1 MKSNILVV
9 DDDREIVDAIEIY
22 LLQEDFNVYKAY
34 DGEEAIKLLK
44 ANDIHLMLLDIM
56 MPNLDGVSVLK
67 EIRATKDVP
76 VIMLSARN
84 QEYDKLEGFEYG
96 ADDYITK
103 PFSPKELV
111 ARVKS
116 ILKRTNKIHD
126 TFTYKGLVIDYE
138 GHTVTVD
145 GEEVKYTPKEIEI
158 LCYLVDNKNIAVAR
172 ETILEKLWGYSFFG
186 DDRTID
192 THIKKIRNGL
202 GKYRDLITTV
212 RGMGYK
218 FEIKEK

>member
-1 MKSNILVV
+1 MNILIV
-9 DDDREIVDAIEIY
+9 DDEELIRNVVKEYLEANNYNVTEAVDGKDAINKIK
-22 LLQEDFNVYKAY
+22 FNNY
-34 DGEEAIKLLK
+34 DLI
-44 ANDIHLMLLDIM
+44 ILDIM

-67 EIRATKDVP
+67 EIRETKDVP

-138 GHTVTVD
+138 GHTVSID
-145 GEEVKYTPKEIEI
+145 GKEVKYTPKEYEI
-158 LCYLVDNKNIAVAR
+158 LCYLVENKNIAVSR

>member
-1 MKSNILVV
+1 MNILIV
-9 DDDREIVDAIEIY
+9 DDEELIRNVVKEYLEANNYNVMEAVDGKDAINKIK
-22 LLQEDFNVYKAY
+22 FNDY
-34 DGEEAIKLLK
+34 DLI
-44 ANDIHLMLLDIM
+44 ILDIM

-67 EIRATKDVP
+67 EIRETKDVP

-138 GHTVTVD
+138 GHTVSID
-145 GEEVKYTPKEIEI
+145 GKEVKYTPKEYEI
-158 LCYLVDNKNIAVAR
+158 LCYLVENKNIAVSR

>member
-1 MKSNILVV
+1 MNILIV
-9 DDDREIVDAIEIY
+9 DDEELIRNVVKEYLEANSYNVTEAIDGKDAINKIK
-22 LLQEDFNVYKAY
+22 FNNY
-34 DGEEAIKLLK
+34 DLI
-44 ANDIHLMLLDIM
+44 ILDIM

-67 EIRATKDVP
+67 EIRETRDVP

-126 TFTYKGLVIDYE
+126 TFTYEGLVIDYE

-145 GEEVKYTPKEIEI
+145 GEEVKYTPKEYEI
-158 LCYLVDNKNIAVAR
+158 LCYLVENKNIAVAR

>member
-1 MKSNILVV
+1 MNILIV
-9 DDDREIVDAIEIY
+9 DDEELIRNVVKEYLEANNYNVTEAVDGKDAINKIK
-22 LLQEDFNVYKAY
+22 FNDY
-34 DGEEAIKLLK
+34 DLI
-44 ANDIHLMLLDIM
+44 ILDIM

-67 EIRATKDVP
+67 EIRETKDVP

-138 GHTVTVD
+138 GHTVSID
-145 GEEVKYTPKEIEI
+145 GKEVKYTPKEYEI
-158 LCYLVDNKNIAVAR
+158 LCYLVDNKNIAVSR

>member
-1 MKSNILVV
+1 MNILIV
-9 DDDREIVDAIEIY
+9 DDEELIRNVVKEYLEANNYNVMEAVDGKDAINKIK
-22 LLQEDFNVYKAY
+22 FNDY
-34 DGEEAIKLLK
+34 DLI
-44 ANDIHLMLLDIM
+44 ILDIM

-67 EIRATKDVP
+67 EIRETKDVP

-138 GHTVTVD
+138 GHTVSID
-145 GEEVKYTPKEIEI
+145 GKEVKYTPKEYEI
-158 LCYLVDNKNIAVAR
+158 LCYLVENKNIAVSR

-212 RGMGYK
+212 RGMEYK

>member
-1 MKSNILVV
+1 MNILIV
-9 DDDREIVDAIEIY
+9 DDEELIRNVVKEYLEANSYNVTEAVDGKDAINKIK
-22 LLQEDFNVYKAY
+22 FNHY
-34 DGEEAIKLLK
+34 DLI
-44 ANDIHLMLLDIM
+44 ILDIM

-126 TFTYKGLVIDYE
+126 TFTYEGLVIDY
-138 GHTVTVD
+138 GGRTVTVD
-145 GEEVKYTPKEIEI
+145 GEEVKYTPKEYEI
-158 LCYLVDNKNIAVAR
+158 LCYLVENKNIPVAR

>member
-1 MKSNILVV
+1 MNILIV
-9 DDDREIVDAIEIY
+9 DDEELIRNVVKEYLEANNYNVMEAVDGKDAINKIK
-22 LLQEDFNVYKAY
+22 FNNY
-34 DGEEAIKLLK
+34 DLI
-44 ANDIHLMLLDIM
+44 ILDIM

-67 EIRATKDVP
+67 EIRETKDVP

-126 TFTYKGLVIDYE
+126 TFTYKDLVIDYE
-138 GHTVTVD
+138 GHTVSID
-145 GEEVKYTPKEIEI
+145 GKEVKYTPKEYEI
-158 LCYLVDNKNIAVAR
+158 LCYLVENKNIAVSR

>member
-1 MKSNILVV
+1 MNILIV
-9 DDDREIVDAIEIY
+9 DDEELIRNVVKEYLEANSYNVTEAVDGKDAINKIK
-22 LLQEDFNVYKAY
+22 FNNY
-34 DGEEAIKLLK
+34 DLI
-44 ANDIHLMLLDIM
+44 ILDIM

-145 GEEVKYTPKEIEI
+145 GEEVKYTPKEYEI

>member
-1 MKSNILVV
+1 MNILIV
-9 DDDREIVDAIEIY
+9 DDEELIRNVVKEYLEANNYNVTEAVDGKDAINKIK
-22 LLQEDFNVYKAY
+22 FNNY
-34 DGEEAIKLLK
+34 DLI
-44 ANDIHLMLLDIM
+44 ILDIM

-67 EIRATKDVP
+67 EIRETKDVP

-138 GHTVTVD
+138 GHTVSID
-145 GEEVKYTPKEIEI
+145 GKEVKYTPKEYEI
-158 LCYLVDNKNIAVAR
+158 LCYLVENKNIAISR